1 MQLAGRMEREGWR
14 QDTAVNLVVILFVI
28 NAIGGVVAPSIY
40 CSYRTRLVEENE
52 HALIPNGKHFA
63 TTSAVHPWPREGG
76 EVMNIS
82 RAVRACCGILAVG
95 VCGFGVVRA
104 QKKAHVDR
112 PIIEARAED
121 VSKIEGIVTASY
133 ETISGGVGVPR
144 QWGRDRT
151 LFDPNSRSVAVGVNP
166 KTKAVTTH
174 GSTEQE
180 FADESDASL
189 VKDGFTER
197 ELKHVIKRFG
207 NVATVLSS
215 YEGTVASGKVITRG
229 VNIFQLYFDGKRWW
243 ILSMVWDEERPDN
256 PIPAELQ

>member
-1 MQLAGRMEREGWR
+1 M
-14 QDTAVNLVVILFVI
+14 
-28 NAIGGVVAPSIY
+28 S
-40 CSYRTRLVEENE
+40 
-52 HALIPNGKHFA
+52 
-63 TTSAVHPWPREGG
+63 
-76 EVMNIS
+76 IS
-82 RAVRACCGILAVG
+82 RALRISCGILALG
-95 VCGFGVVRA
+95 GCGFGAVWA
-104 QKKAHVDR
+104 QQKVHVDR

-121 VSKIEGIVTASY
+121 VGTIEGIVTASY

-151 LFDPNSRSVAVGVNP
+151 LFDPDSRSVAVGVNA
-166 KTKAVTTH
+166 KTGAVTTR

-180 FADESDASL
+180 FADEADASM

-215 YEGTVASGKVITRG
+215 YEGSVASGKVITRG

-243 ILSMVWDEERPDN
+243 ILSMVWDEERPGN
-256 PIPAELQ
+256 PIPKELL

>member
-1 MQLAGRMEREGWR
+1 MKAWGM
-14 QDTAVNLVVILFVI
+14 
-28 NAIGGVVAPSIY
+28 
-40 CSYRTRLVEENE
+40 
-52 HALIPNGKHFA
+52 
-63 TTSAVHPWPREGG
+63 
-76 EVMNIS
+76 
-82 RAVRACCGILAVG
+82 VRVGCWILAVSA
-95 VCGFGVVRA
+95 CGFGAALA
-104 QKKAHVDR
+104 QQKAHVDR
-112 PIIEARAED
+112 PIIEARAEE
-121 VSKIEGIVTASY
+121 VGTIEGIVTASY

-151 LFDPNSRSVAVGVNP
+151 LFDPNSRSVAVGVNA
-166 KTKAVTTH
+166 KTGAVTTR

-180 FADESDASL
+180 FADEADASL

-243 ILSMVWDEERPDN
+243 ILSMVWDEERPGN
-256 PIPAELQ
+256 PIPKELL

>member
-1 MQLAGRMEREGWR
+1 MYIRR
-14 QDTAVNLVVILFVI
+14 
-28 NAIGGVVAPSIY
+28 AIGLG
-40 CSYRTRLVEENE
+40 
-52 HALIPNGKHFA
+52 
-63 TTSAVHPWPREGG
+63 
-76 EVMNIS
+76 
-82 RAVRACCGILAVG
+82 CGILAV
-95 VCGFGVVRA
+95 VACGFWVARA
-104 QKKAHVDR
+104 QKKVHVDR

-121 VSKIEGIVTASY
+121 VNTIEGIVKASY
-133 ETISGGVGVPR
+133 ETISGGVGVAR

-151 LFDPNSRSVAVGVNP
+151 LFDPNSRSVAVGVNA
-166 KTKAVTTH
+166 KTGAVTTR

-180 FADESDASL
+180 FADEADASM

-243 ILSMVWDEERPDN
+243 ILSMVWDEERPGN
-256 PIPAELQ
+256 PIPPELR